1 MAAEFEILNDQAHR
15 NLAIRS
21 DAGVAHPH
29 FVMIVLGEFPAA
41 ASACPIFLAKDPAT
55 GEFYAAALFGF
66 EPGETL
72 FEAGEKA
79 ATFRPLELQRQGF
92 HVADENIAVQPGHP
106 RFGAGADIA
115 LFDDGGTPTEALRK
129 IQMILGQLHSGIHET
144 RAFIGELLRLRLVE
158 PLDISLT
165 FDDGKRLD
173 LDGLYTVSRDGL
185 NDLPDV
191 EIAALFRKGYLQAAM
206 CMTFSLN
213 QIAVLARRRNARL
226 LA

>member
-1 MAAEFEILNDQAHR
+1 
-15 NLAIRS
+15 
-21 DAGVAHPH
+21 
-29 FVMIVLGEFPAA
+29 
-41 ASACPIFLAKDPAT
+41 
-55 GEFYAAALFGF
+55 
-66 EPGETL
+66 
-72 FEAGEKA
+72 
-79 ATFRPLELQRQGF
+79 
-92 HVADENIAVQPGHP
+92 
-106 RFGAGADIA
+106 
-115 LFDDGGTPTEALRK
+115 
-129 IQMILGQLHSGIHET
+129 LHSGIHET